1 MNISRTHT
9 WVAGIGITL
18 LLLALLVGLPLAAR
32 AQGPAPQ
39 GTAAALGTAFTYQ
52 GRLTKNNAAVNGT
65 CDFRFSL
72 WDAASGGSQVGSTV
86 PKSNVSVQNG
96 LFSVDLDFG
105 DSAFTGDARYLQVEV
120 KCSGETSYTNLG
132 RVALNGT
139 PYALGFRPGARV
151 EATYDNGAILELINN
166 STSTLGGGL
175 YAESSGPT
183 APAVYGYHTGDGH
196 ALYGRTS
203 GNYPAIEGV
212 NNGAGEGVVGR
223 TNDVNSA
230 AVYGY
235 NGSTGGKGVYGYS
248 DGGVGVEGR
257 GGTIGYI
264 GVLGS
269 AASYGGY
276 FTATVGYGLYAQG
289 PMGAARLNGDVYVG
303 GLLTW
308 KPITSYLSIPAAA
321 FVPQYNYNAQTYNG
335 GSIVRTLSGSYN
347 IFNAPVQLPHGAT
360 VTKMT
365 VYWYDDY
372 AGDDGTI
379 TLRRSSLSSIFTN
392 EMAKVTT
399 SGSGGNGNGED
410 TTINY
415 AQIDNSQYTYY
426 LTAQL
431 PTDGTNYVGLYGV
444 IIEYTIDRPY

>member
-1 MNISRTHT
+1 MNAFRTRR
-9 WVAGIGITL
+9 WWMALSAAL
-18 LLLALLVGLPLAAR
+18 LLSALIVGLPLAIR
-32 AQGPAPQ
+32 AQGPVSQ
-39 GTAAALGTAFTYQ
+39 GTALNTAFTYQ
-52 GRLTKNNAAVNGT
+52 GRLLKNNSPVSST

-72 WDAASGGSQVGSTV
+72 WDAQSGGSQVGSTV
-86 PKSNVSVQNG
+86 TKSGINVKDG
-96 LFSVDLDFG
+96 YFSAELDFG
-105 DSAFTGDARYLQVEV
+105 DNAFTGDARYLQVEV
-120 KCSGETSYTNLG
+120 QCSGESSYTNLG
-132 RVALNGT
+132 RVTLNGT
-139 PYALGFRPGARV
+139 PYALGLRPGARV
-151 EATYDNGAILELINN
+151 EATYDNGAILELINK
-166 STSTLGGGL
+166 SASTLGGGI

-203 GNYPAIEGV
+203 GAYPAIEGV
-212 NNGAGEGVVGR
+212 NEGTGEGVVGR

-235 NGSTGGKGVYGYS
+235 NGSAGGKGVYGYS

-257 GGTIGYI
+257 GGNIGYA

-289 PMGAARLNGDVYVG
+289 PMGAANLNGNVYVG
-303 GLLTW
+303 GQLTW
-308 KPITSYLSIPAAA
+308 TPITSYLSIPAAA
-321 FVPQYNYNAQTYNG
+321 FVPQYNYSAQTYNG
-335 GSIVRTLSGSYN
+335 GSLVRTLSGSYD

-365 VYWYDDY
+365 VYWYDNY
-372 AGDDGTI
+372 AGGDGTI
-379 TLRRSSLSSIFTN
+379 ALRRSSFSLFPFT
-392 EMAKVTT
+392 MAEVTT
-399 SGSGGNGNGED
+399 SGSGGNGNGVD
-410 TTINY
+410 STIDY

-431 PTDGTNYVGLYGV
+431 PTDGTDYVGLYGV
-444 IIEYTIDRPY
+444 VIEYTIDRPY